1 MQMTP
6 QHAEHGYKVSYES
19 VGIDESKELG
29 LTLTTRHGLWAGS
42 RVQQLRQV
50 RHRNGQNS

>member
-50 RHRNGQNS
+50 RYRN